1 LFVGSVVVLFIV
13 SVALLVMVL
22 TRVGLFI
29 TFSLLHHRAHRRHH
43 PKELSKNPLVS
54 ILVPAYNEG
63 PTLENCIVSLFD
75 QSYTN
80 YEIIIINDGSTDE
93 TEKIAWHLRDTYD
106 NFRIRV
112 YSQPNMGKAE
122 ALNLGIKKAKGEI
135 VICMDA
141 DSMFLPDAVRQ
152 LVLSFHDPEVAA
164 VGGNVRVA
172 NRGQWLSLHQAIEY
186 ITGLAIQRGAFAH
199 MGCMQV
205 ISGAI
210 GAFRRDLLK
219 EVGGYSKDTIVED
232 MDVTVTL
239 ARRGYK
245 VVYNR
250 AAIAYTEAPE
260 SLSAF
265 VKQRYRW
272 VYGGF
277 QVAAKHRD
285 LFMKR
290 HYRRMGTVGIPYF
303 MIFPWVDVVV
313 SAILLYGYIAVA
325 TGGNMQGLV
334 EFYVALTTLQV
345 AQMLY
350 ALTIDRQNKWLALL
364 AFVYGL
370 FYSFVISYVTV
381 KAGVNY
387 LRGRGPSWN
396 KLQRY
401 GKNSLPQRSSRP
413 DPVVT
418 ATDPALPEAVH
429 AE

>member
-1 LFVGSVVVLFIV
+1 
-13 SVALLVMVL
+13 MVL
-22 TRVGLFI
+22 IRVGLFV
-29 TFSLLHHRAHRRHH
+29 TFSLLHHRRHSRHH

-54 ILVPAYNEG
+54 ILIPAYNEG
-63 PTLENCIVSLFD
+63 ITLENCVVSLFK
-75 QSYTN
+75 QTYEN
-80 YEIIIINDGSTDE
+80 YEIVIVNDGSTDD
-93 TEKIAWHLRDTYD
+93 TEKVAWRLRDEYKHH
-106 NFRIRV
+106 RIRV
-112 YSQPNMGKAE
+112 YSQANGGKAA

-135 VICMDA
+135 VVSMDA
-141 DSMFLPDAVRQ
+141 DSMFLPDAVEQ

-172 NRGQWLSLHQAIEY
+172 NQSKWLGMHQAIEY

-210 GAFRRDLLK
+210 GAFRKDALDK
-219 EVGGYSKDTIVED
+219 IGGYSKDTIVED
-232 MDVTVTL
+232 MDITVTM

-250 AAIAYTEAPE
+250 AAVAYTEAPE
-260 SLSAF
+260 SLMAF
-265 VKQRYRW
+265 SKQRYRW

-303 MIFPWVDVVV
+303 MIFPWVDVVI
-313 SAILLYGYIAVA
+313 SAILLFGYASVII
-325 TGGNMQGLV
+325 GGNPKGLLL
-334 EFYVALTTLQV
+334 FYFALTTLQI

-350 ALTIDRQNKWLALL
+350 ALMLDRQNKWLAGL

-370 FYSFVISYVTV
+370 FYSFVISYITV

-401 GKNSLPQRSSRP
+401 GKNSLPVVKASKKEASAPEPIPAAQLA
-413 DPVVT
+413 PVAVAPAM
-418 ATDPALPEAVH
+418 ATEPALSEAAN

>member
-1 LFVGSVVVLFIV
+1 MFLFLLSVV
-13 SVALLVMVL
+13 LLVMVL
-22 TRVGLFI
+22 ARVGIFI
-29 TFSLLHHRAHRRHH
+29 TFSLLHHHRHRRHH
-43 PKELSKNPLVS
+43 PKELSNNPLVS
-54 ILVPAYNEG
+54 ILIPAYNEG
-63 PTLENCIVSLFD
+63 LTLENCVVSLFQQD
-75 QSYTN
+75 YTN
-80 YEIIIINDGSTDE
+80 YEIIIINDGSTDD
-93 TEKIAWHLRDTYD
+93 TEKIAWKLHDRYEHYK
-106 NFRIRV
+106 IRV
-112 YSQPNMGKAE
+112 YSQPNGGKAS
-122 ALNLGIKKAKGEI
+122 ALNLGIAKAKGQI
-135 VICMDA
+135 IISMDA
-141 DSMFLPDAVRQ
+141 DSMFLPDAIRQ

-172 NRGQWLSLHQAIEY
+172 NGGKLLPMHQAIEY
-186 ITGLAIQRGAFAH
+186 ITGLAIQRCAFAY

-210 GAFRRDLLK
+210 GAFRTDALR

-232 MDVTVTL
+232 MDITVTL
-239 ARRGYK
+239 ARKGYR
-245 VVYNR
+245 VIYNR
-250 AAIAYTEAPE
+250 HAIAYTEAPE
-260 SLSAF
+260 SLRAF
-265 VKQRYRW
+265 MKQRYRW

-313 SAILLYGYIAVA
+313 SAILLYGYGAVIA
-325 TGGNMQGLV
+325 GGNPQGLI
-334 EFYVALTTLQV
+334 EFYLALTTLQISL
-345 AQMLY
+345 MLY
-350 ALTIDRQNKWLALL
+350 ALVIDKQSKWLSLL
-364 AFVYGL
+364 AFIYGL

-401 GKNSLPQRSSRP
+401 GKNSLPQP
-413 DPVVT
+413 FMQPT
-418 ATDPALPEAVH
+418 AAAAQPAEEVPEGALPEAAN